1 MRKILAIDGGGI
13 RGVIPAVVLAEI
25 ERRTGRPAAGLF
37 DLIAGT
43 STGGILALG
52 LSRPGPGRKPKF
64 SAADLLDLYASRG
77 QEIFSRSFWKGM
89 ASVGGLAD
97 EKYSHKPLEKILKE
111 YFGTTRLE
119 RALTKVL
126 VSAYDLENRKP
137 FFFKSWRSEYN
148 RVEMRRAAR
157 ATSAAPTYFE
167 PARVPMDGKTLTL
180 IDGGVYVN
188 NPAMS
193 AYAEARKLWPDE
205 DEYLVVSLGTGQLI
219 REITF
224 EEAKDWGKLE
234 WAVPILN
241 VVFDGVS
248 AAVDY
253 QLAQLPAC
261 RYHRFQ
267 VRLETASDDMDNASA
282 GNIENLK
289 AEAGRLLAAREGEL
303 EEVCGIIK
311 GMQN

>member
-1 MRKILAIDGGGI
+1 MKKILAIDGGGI
-13 RGVIPAVVLAEI
+13 RGVIPAVVLTEI
-25 ERRTGRPAAGLF
+25 ERRTGRPAAALF
-37 DLIAGT
+37 DLVAGT

-52 LSRPGPGRKPKF
+52 LSRPGTGRRPKY
-64 SAADLLDLYASRG
+64 SAADLLDLYTNRG
-77 QEIFSRSFWKGM
+77 REIFSRSFWKGM
-89 ASVGGLAD
+89 TSVGGLVD
-97 EKYSHKPLEKILKE
+97 EKYPSGPLEKILKD
-111 YFGTTRLE
+111 YFGAARLD
-119 RALTKVL
+119 RALTHVL

-137 FFFKSWRSEYN
+137 FFFKSWRPKYGSI
-148 RVEMRRAAR
+148 EMRHAAR

-167 PARVPMDGKTLTL
+167 PARVKVAGSTLAL

-193 AYAEARKLWPDE
+193 AYAEARRLWPEE
-205 DEYLVVSLGTGQLI
+205 DEYLVLSLGTGELI
-219 REITF
+219 RKITF
-224 EEAKDWGKLE
+224 EETKDWGKLE

-248 AAVDY
+248 EAVDY
-253 QLAQLPAC
+253 QLSRLPFC

-289 AEAGRLLAAREGEL
+289 AEAGRLLAEREDEL
-303 EEVCGIIK
+303 EKVCGVL
-311 GMQN
+311 